1 MAQVILRYRSKA
13 QILDYYT
20 NYTTQSNYK
29 VYVYI
34 VKHNYVVVFDD
45 ICIYLIVGFI
55 RHTMGMTHLKIIQ
68 HSIKKQFIHFPKEV
82 GNYKNKQIV
91 AVF

>member
-1 MAQVILRYRSKA
+1 MVQVILRYRSKA
-13 QILDYYT
+13 QILDYNT

-45 ICIYLIVGFI
+45 TCIYLIVGFI
-55 RHTMGMTHLKIIQ
+55 QHTTWVTHLKIIQ
-68 HSIKKQFIHFPKEV
+68 HSIKKHSIYSFP
-82 GNYKNKQIV
+82 
-91 AVF
+91 